1 MISHCV
7 FFLFF
12 LYFKF
17 FERGVEVAFCR
28 AVSGSHCGAYFEGGF
43 SCHGVFQKKGLE
55 SKLSMIAFFNGG
67 WLNFHMLQI
76 YLNHNLIIGQRLLK
90 LHYEYATP
98 RFLVGPYNSIVG
110 KVGLAELMLQKEVSE
125 AKVNRYQLKFGNFVF
140 AIV

>member
-1 MISHCV
+1 
-7 FFLFF
+7 
-12 LYFKF
+12 
-17 FERGVEVAFCR
+17 
-28 AVSGSHCGAYFEGGF
+28 
-43 SCHGVFQKKGLE
+43 
-55 SKLSMIAFFNGG
+55 MIAFFNGG

-140 AIV
+140 AIVWSLLLFPSIGTFPLFSNFCKSKLVYYTGIFPPSIIEVV